1 MSDSYTYDPDAWHP
15 AIAGLVA
22 GAIAAIVAAILAVIL
37 RSPDE
42 IVANSL
48 SVVLVSLAL
57 GLVAG
62 MLWRRI
68 RLTARP
74 QRTFGWTMAGGFFV
88 AMLAVTIVDQTLLS
102 NAIAYAAPIAAVI
115 FITLGF
121 LTPLLAGVTAPVWI
135 AAIPVLIALAM
146 GVGLFGRGN
155 VASGDLTLDSI
166 TTTTAAPTTTT
177 TLAATTDSD
186 SGTSTSSTTTTTEA
200 LTLSGEVSIPDDLAE
215 TYTVAGGLATYS
227 VEELL
232 QGLQTQ
238 GVGITDTDVGTI
250 VPQGPFSFTIDLQS
264 FESDQARRDSRVAE
278 WFSDNPLGTFEALS
292 FELPSTA
299 TVGEAVSFDV
309 VGTMTVNQISQDVT
323 FAVDARVEADGSLSV
338 TGETF
343 IVLSEFDVPVLD
355 SSFIKMEDGATIEV
369 AFAAVPAG

>member
-22 GAIAAIVAAILAVIL
+22 GAIAAIVAAVLAVLL

-74 QRTFGWTMAGGFFV
+74 LWTFGWTMAGGFFV
-88 AMLAVTIVDQTLLS
+88 AMLAVTIVDQTVLS
-102 NAIAYAAPIAAVI
+102 NVIAYAAPIAALI

-121 LTPLLAGVTAPVWI
+121 LTPLLAGVTAPVWV

-146 GVGLFGRGN
+146 GIGLFGRGN
-155 VASGDLTLDSI
+155 VASGELTLDSI
-166 TTTTAAPTTTT
+166 TTTTGQVTTPTESPTTGSDSASSDSSATTTT
-177 TLAATTDSD
+177 TARS
-186 SGTSTSSTTTTTEA
+186 
-200 LTLSGEVSIPDDLAE
+200 LSGEVTIPDDLAE
-215 TYTVAGGLATYS
+215 AYTVAGGLATYS

-232 QGLQTQ
+232 QGLSTQ
-238 GVGITDTDVGTI
+238 GVGVTDSIVGTI
-250 VPQGPFSFTIDLQS
+250 VPQGAFSFTIDLQS
-264 FESDQARRDSRVAE
+264 FESDQSRRDSRVVG
-278 WFSDNPLGTFEALS
+278 WFEDNPLGTFEAAE
-292 FELPSTA
+292 FELPATA
-299 TVGEAVSFDV
+299 IVGEVQAFDV
-309 VGTMTVNQISQDVT
+309 VGTMTVNQISQEIT
-323 FAVDARVEADGSLSV
+323 FAVEARIEQDGSLSV

-343 IVLSEFDVPVLD
+343 IVLSEFDVPVID
-355 SSFIKMEDGATIEV
+355 SGFVQMEDGATIEV
-369 AFAAVPAG
+369 AFAATPVG